1 MTETPDDLRT
11 RNRKRRS
18 ALDGDSQ
25 QRAAA
30 SLFDNL
36 CKLGEYQRCQHIAVY
51 WAVNGEIGLGP
62 VIDDAGQKNKKI
74 YLPVLGQ
81 GSLRF
86 APYDK
91 NRAMR
96 VNSFNIPEP
105 DLPNEAMLSP
115 DALDLV
121 LVPLTV
127 FDSDCNRLGMGGG
140 YYDSSFAFR
149 QTAQA
154 TAPTLI
160 GVAHEFQRVDKLQ
173 PESWDVRLDVVV
185 TEQHIYRP

>member
-1 MTETPDDLRT
+1 M
-11 RNRKRRS
+11 
-18 ALDGDSQ
+18 
-25 QRAAA
+25 
-30 SLFDNL
+30 
-36 CKLGEYQRCQHIAVY
+36 
-51 WAVNGEIGLGP
+51 
-62 VIDDAGQKNKKI
+62 
-74 YLPVLGQ
+74 
-81 GSLRF
+81 
-86 APYDK
+86 
-91 NRAMR
+91 
-96 VNSFNIPEP
+96 
-105 DLPNEAMLSP
+105 
-115 DALDLV
+115 